1 MNLKTII
8 VFIFVILMMI
18 AAGYAAYQWGMQRG
32 MGMSTMSANTTA
44 AKATKDPSNWS
55 IPEGEE
61 ATRRHME
68 AGLKAGDIDPDTGRQ
83 ILFYQDPMVPSN
95 KFETPGKSPYMD
107 MMLVPAYKGT
117 DASDSTAEQGGVSI
131 HSRIQQN
138 IGMRI
143 APVTREDIATTIP
156 AVGAVAWNEREQV
169 NIQARALGYVEKLF
183 VETSLERVEKGQP
196 LMAIYVPDWLAVQE
210 EYLAL
215 KSMQGEKLGHLI
227 TASIA
232 RMRQVGM
239 SEAQIRRVINT
250 SKLQPQLTINAPING
265 VVTELVVREGMT
277 ISPGSTLMRIN
288 GLDPVWAN
296 AEVPENQVKKIS
308 AGDSVIATS
317 PAFPGKTFEGTIERL
332 LPQVDPTTRTVR
344 ARMVLSNP
352 DGELLPGMFV
362 DMQLAGKEISDAL
375 MVPTEALIRTGKRTL
390 VMVAMNNGSFRPVEV
405 ITGIEADGQTQIRQ
419 GLQENERVVVS
430 GQFLVD
436 SEASLSGVE
445 ARLSDDDA
453 DNISAMPSM
462 PDRSNREMAP
472 HQTQATVEAING
484 RMLTLTHPAIPSLQW
499 PGMTMDF
506 KLAPSLNPEELTVG
520 EKIDIE
526 FRIEEGAAP
535 VIVNLQ
541 SLSSAM
547 EMEGAK

>member
-1 MNLKTII
+1 
-8 VFIFVILMMI
+8 MI
-18 AAGYAAYQWGMQRG
+18 AAGYAAYQWGMQQG
-32 MGMSTMSANTTA
+32 MDMSTMPANTTA
-44 AKATKDPSNWS
+44 AEATEDPSNWS
-55 IPEGEE
+55 IPEGEA

-68 AGLKAGDIDPDTGRQ
+68 AGLKAGDIDPDTGRK
-83 ILFYQDPMVPSN
+83 ILFYQDPMVPGN

-183 VETSLERVEKGQP
+183 VETSLERVKKGQP

-215 KSMQGEKLGHLI
+215 KSMQGEELGELI
-227 TASIA
+227 TASTA
-232 RMRQVGM
+232 RMRQAGM
-239 SEAQIRRVINT
+239 SKTQIRQVIET
-250 SKLQPQLTINAPING
+250 GKLQPQLTINTPING

-296 AEVPENQVKKIS
+296 AEVPENQVKQIS

-462 PDRSNREMAP
+462 PDRSDREMAP
-472 HQTQATVEAING
+472 HQTQATVEAIHG
-484 RMLTLTHPAIPSLQW
+484 RMLTLTHPAISSLQW

-526 FRIEEGAAP
+526 FRIEEGSAP